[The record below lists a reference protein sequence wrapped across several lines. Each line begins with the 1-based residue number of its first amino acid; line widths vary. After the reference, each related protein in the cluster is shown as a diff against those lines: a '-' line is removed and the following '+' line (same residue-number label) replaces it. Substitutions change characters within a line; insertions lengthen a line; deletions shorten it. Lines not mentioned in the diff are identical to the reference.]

1 MENSLADAVVILI
14 ENRMLIMVFSLGDSF
29 AG

>member
-1 MENSLADAVVILI
+1 MENSLTDAVVILI